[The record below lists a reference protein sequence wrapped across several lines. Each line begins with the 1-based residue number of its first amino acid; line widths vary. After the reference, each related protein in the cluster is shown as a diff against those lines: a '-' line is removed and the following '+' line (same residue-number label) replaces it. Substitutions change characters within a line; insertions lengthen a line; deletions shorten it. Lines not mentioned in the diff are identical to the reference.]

1 MATEQTIGSILAV
14 DCGTVMTKAVLL
26 DRVGGSY
33 RFIARGEAVTTTDAP
48 WYDIATG
55 VQRAIEQIEEITG
68 RVFLGE
74 DGNLITPE
82 KAGIGVDAFVAL
94 VSAAHPLRVLLAGLV
109 RDLSLASAERAAA
122 GTYSIITGIISQD
135 PNADWMPIEEQI
147 QLIVDRQPEVIC
159 IVGGTDGGAT
169 VPVSRLVEAAAL
181 GCSLVEEEK
190 RPRVL
195 FAGNKALRQR
205 VVSLIGEQTD
215 VRSTGNVRPEPDLE
229 NLRGLRS
236 ELENLYSQRKLEQMP
251 GGELLEHWGTL
262 PVIPSAKAFSQLVQ
276 YLWHLDES
284 PKGVLGID
292 IGAAHTTVAAVFGGR
307 LYLNIYGELGAVF
320 GGQRLL
326 AGAAGSVIRWVPS
339 PLELDE
345 AQAMLINRESRPW
358 TVPQEPEELWLEQA
372 VTREVICEALR
383 TAQPGW
389 QPDGA
394 QPYPALIPMFDP
406 ILLSGGVIANA
417 PRPGQVAL
425 IALDAIQ
432 PVGISTLLLDMYG
445 LAPVLGGVAR
455 LKPLAT
461 VETLD
466 SGSFV
471 NLATVVTPVGVARK
485 GDVILR
491 VRIQYEE
498 GGSLEIEVPY
508 GSLEVLPLPPGQEA
522 VLELRPI
529 RRFRFDVGLGG
540 PGKGGRRRVR
550 GGLVGLIVDARGRPL
565 RLPKDPA
572 ERQAQVQQWLWDV
585 GG

>member
-466 SGSFV
+466 SGGIV